1 MKSDFMLAITQLSAE
16 KNLSKEVVL
25 AAVEAALVSAYR
37 KESFAPNQNIQAKID
52 PQTGRVRVWAEKKV
66 VEKVEDPRDQI
77 TLAEARKVQPGIQ
90 LGEPVIVEAT
100 PHDSGR
106 IAAQTAKQVIL
117 QRLHEA
123 ENTAIVDEY
132 AGKAGDIV
140 SGVIQRVEPK
150 QIIVDLGR
158 AEAIMPLSEQV
169 HTERYRPGQR
179 LRAYLVEVAKGVKGP
194 LVILSRSHPG
204 LLRRLF
210 EMEIPEIY
218 SGMVEIKSVAR
229 EAGARSKVAV
239 TARQSGIDPVGCCVG
254 LRGIRI
260 QNIVSEISGEK
271 IDVVAWNADSAVFIA
286 NALSPAQVV
295 RVILSESDK
304 AATAII
310 PDRQQSLAIGKE
322 GQNVRL
328 AVKLTGWRID
338 IRSVTDYEAA
348 HPAAPEVPVARAP
361 EPIAAA
367 PEKAPEKAQEKAP
380 ERAPERAPLKAPEKA
395 EKPVAVASAPQ
406 IIIEPAI
413 PVAPVSVAAA
423 PAPVA
428 EEVGLKLSL
437 NVPERVPVAA
447 GSKSG
452 VRFAEDILG
461 RTSDSRVDRKKK
473 KGKDT
478 DEAAKGK
485 KKRHGGAGEFDTGDD
500 Y

>member
-52 PQTGRVRVWAEKKV
+52 PQTGRVRVWAEKTV
-66 VEKVEDPRDQI
+66 VEKVEDPRNQI
-77 TLAEARKVQPGIQ
+77 TLAEAKKVQPGIQ
-90 LGEPVIVEAT
+90 MGEPVIVEAT
-100 PHDSGR
+100 PQDAGR

-158 AEAIMPLSEQV
+158 AEAVMPLQEQV
-169 HTERYRPGQR
+169 HAERYRPGQR
-179 LRAYLVEVAKGVKGP
+179 IRTYLVEVAKGIKGP

-210 EMEIPEIY
+210 EMEIPEIFN
-218 SGMVEIKSVAR
+218 GMVEIKSVAR

-260 QNIVSEISGEK
+260 QNIVSELSGEK
-271 IDVVAWNADSAVFIA
+271 IDVVSWNVDPAIFIA

-295 RVILSESDK
+295 RVILDDTNK

-338 IRSVTDYEAA
+338 IKSVTDYEAA
-348 HPAAPEVPVARAP
+348 HPAAPEAPAAKAP
-361 EPIAAA
+361 EPVTAVVEKVPEKTHEKAVERA
-367 PEKAPEKAQEKAP
+367 PEKAPVKVH
-380 ERAPERAPLKAPEKA
+380 EKA
-395 EKPVAVASAPQ
+395 EKPVEAAPVPPV
-406 IIIEPAI
+406 IEPAI
-413 PVAPVSVAAA
+413 PAEPVAVAAA
-423 PAPVA
+423 PAPVP

-461 RTSDSRVDRKKK
+461 RSSDRGGDRKKK
-473 KGKDT
+473 KGKESD
-478 DEAAKGK
+478 DSARGK
-485 KKRHGGAGEFDTGDD
+485 KKRSGGAGEFDTGDD